1 MAKDCLLGLM
11 VVFTKALTKRTKNMD
26 MEFSSLLM
34 EVDMKVNGQM
44 ENSMVKGN
52 LSQRMEKLR
61 KERGKTVSL

>member
-11 VVFTKALTKRTKNMD
+11 VVFTKVLTKRTKNMD
-26 MEFSSLLM
+26 MEYSNLQM
-34 EVDMKVNGQM
+34 GVDMKVNGQM
-44 ENSMVKGN
+44 ENSTVKAN